1 MKRTKG
7 IGPNNL
13 GVSKAAAKKAYG
25 DGITKKMGMGAESYG
40 GAMANKSDY
49 GDSKSMAPFNA
60 KLEEQAELGNLNP
73 GFTEAIMDNKE
84 KKEKKEKS

>member
-25 DGITKKMGMGAESYG
+25 DGITKKIGMGAESYG

-49 GDSKSMAPFNA
+49 GDSGTMTKFNPA
-60 KLEEQAELGNLNP
+60 LEKAAIDGKLNP
-73 GFTEAIMDNKE
+73 GFEKAVMDNKK
-84 KKEKKEKS
+84 KKEES

>member
-25 DGITKKMGMGAESYG
+25 DGITKKIGMGAESYG
-40 GAMANKSDY
+40 GAMANKNDY
-49 GDSKSMAPFNA
+49 GDGGSAMPASKYYAMLNDNMEKFGMSSKEAGIKA
-60 KLEEQAELGNLNP
+60 AED
-73 GFTEAIMDNKE
+73 I
-84 KKEKKEKS
+84 KKEK